1 MRTSLRTFAAALL
14 LLPAEVWRGNEKSHD
29 YDFFSDTEIAKVTDD
44 QMKLTTLTLTALL
57 FGGGDAGVRVMHEV
71 HSTHTRAVVENGSVM
86 WKVRLFS
93 DDLEKGLRAY
103 ARRPAFALDRDPKAD
118 SLFTAYFNAKVSVSA
133 DGRALKATLVQQGVD
148 KDPVGGTVHWY
159 LLQFN
164 AARAPGT
171 LSIRNTLLTE
181 LFPNQAN
188 IVVLLSMPGE
198 KRHSLYFGDGDNA
211 AQTVELRR

>member
-1 MRTSLRTFAAALL
+1 
-14 LLPAEVWRGNEKSHD
+14 
-29 YDFFSDTEIAKVTDD
+29 
-44 QMKLTTLTLTALL
+44 MKLATLALATLL
-57 FGGGDAGVRVMHEV
+57 FGGRDAGARVMHDV
-71 HSTHTRAVVENGSVM
+71 HSTHTRAVVENGTVM

-118 SLFTAYFNAKVSVSA
+118 SLFVAYFNAKVSVSA
-133 DGRALKATLVQQGVD
+133 DGRALKASLVQQGVD

-159 LLQFN
+159 LLQFD
-164 AARAPGT
+164 AGRTPTT
-171 LSIRNTLLTE
+171 LSVRNTLLAE

-198 KRHSLYFGDGDNA
+198 KRHSLYFGDGDMK
-211 AQTVELRR
+211 AQTVTLQR